1 MLFKLSVSQFHPSNR
16 TNGFMNI
23 MDGIQHTEI
32 TVFWLLVVENILHFI
47 VGAERTILS
56 NFCLSNNK

>member
-16 TNGFMNI
+16 TNGLMNI
-23 MDGIQHTEI
+23 TDGIQHTVI

-47 VGAERTILS
+47 FGAGRTILS
-56 NFCLSNNK
+56 NFCLSNN